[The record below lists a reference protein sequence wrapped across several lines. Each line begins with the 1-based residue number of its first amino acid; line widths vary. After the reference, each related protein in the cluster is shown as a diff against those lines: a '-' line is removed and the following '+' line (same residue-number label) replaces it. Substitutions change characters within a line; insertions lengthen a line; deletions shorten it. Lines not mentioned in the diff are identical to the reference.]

1 MAATALLC
9 GWAAPAAQA
18 SASAGGGLH
27 ADPAEGAALDLTGA
41 ALGQQARNLVLT
53 VQAAAPIDPEQL
65 SAAAGGEL
73 CARFEPADGAALR
86 LCVTRSDTAWQLRVG
101 ARTVVGSV
109 GQPTAGRL
117 AIRVEPAALGLAPG
131 PLRWR
136 VYARAA
142 SCGAT
147 GARSALN
154 GGVSPDDGTATP
166 TSPTPALP
174 PAASCVDRVP
184 DSGSFAG
191 RVWRTVVTGCTATGP
206 AQVLSGPRGKRI
218 ALTYDDGPAADTP
231 AFVDELHRLG
241 VPATFFMI
249 GRQVQAEPALARR
262 VLAAGDAIGNHS
274 WDHANLGAGGP
285 AATDEL
291 VRTNAAIRRATGFT
305 PCLFR
310 PPYRATGAD
319 LVARVRAQGMTSV
332 LWSVDPADWATP
344 GTGVIVGRVLA
355 QTGPGAIIL
364 DHDGGGNRSQTLA
377 AIPQMVAALRARGY
391 TFVTVPE
398 LLGYDVRLTLKR

>member
-1 MAATALLC
+1 M
-9 GWAAPAAQA
+9 
-18 SASAGGGLH
+18 
-27 ADPAEGAALDLTGA
+27 
-41 ALGQQARNLVLT
+41 
-53 VQAAAPIDPEQL
+53 
-65 SAAAGGEL
+65 
-73 CARFEPADGAALR
+73 
-86 LCVTRSDTAWQLRVG
+86 
-101 ARTVVGSV
+101 
-109 GQPTAGRL
+109 
-117 AIRVEPAALGLAPG
+117 
-131 PLRWR
+131 
-136 VYARAA
+136 
-142 SCGAT
+142 
-147 GARSALN
+147 
-154 GGVSPDDGTATP
+154 
-166 TSPTPALP
+166 
-174 PAASCVDRVP
+174 DRVP